1 MEAVGL
7 LNVGFDLHHFITL
20 GNVLPNEE
28 ECDYMASVHS
38 LFLSLQDGNRV
49 NVSFVFSEK

>member
-28 ECDYMASVHS
+28 ECDYTASVHS